1 MSMTI
6 NRREFL
12 LSAAATCAATSV
24 RTVFAAAGEKPI
36 LRVGI
41 LSDSQGYGYK
51 EDWGFHNL
59 ERALEVLAKE
69 GVDVLVNAGDIV
81 DGPEQIEALAY
92 VQELE
97 TKYFG
102 ERKPVDAA
110 CLGNHELGFRAA
122 KDRAFAERNLKR
134 FAEIYGHPEGQLV
147 HKVVKGFDFITFSCF
162 EDVGYDA
169 AAIAQLKA
177 ALDKAVGRDSKKPVF
192 VVTHFHPQH
201 TVVDSEGKRGA
212 PLTELFEKYPQV
224 VSLSGHCHYPLQD
237 ERCIWQGAFTALETS
252 TLSYGCIE
260 GDFANTCGGCILPW
274 GRESVGFMIMDI
286 FGDRLEI
293 RRWQAEDQKP
303 MKDGRAWTVRYP
315 YRPSDAVYTE
325 AKRKAEEV
333 APVFAKGTP
342 FLFRYDFGY
351 VYFVFDQA
359 AHPDLV
365 HHYRLELTELDADG
379 KPCAEPKSWR
389 YLGNFYR
396 YERNRDRRLCIKV
409 MPNAMGEGKRYLAKV
424 FPVASFGTEG
434 RPLQMDIKVRDSYGF
449 RNDAQAVAY
458 PQE

>member
-1 MSMTI
+1 MDMSL

-12 LSAAATCAATSV
+12 LSTVAACAAV
-24 RTVFAAAGEKPI
+24 RVRSAIAAVDGPL

-59 ERALEVLAKE
+59 ARAFEVLARE
-69 GVDVLVNAGDIV
+69 GIDVLVNAGDII
-81 DGPEQIEALAY
+81 DGPQEIEGLAY

-97 TKYFG
+97 RKYFG

-110 CLGNHELGFRAA
+110 CLGNHELGFAAA

-134 FAEIYGHPEGQLV
+134 FAEIYGHPVGQLV
-147 HKVVKGFDFITFSCF
+147 HKTVRGFDFITFSCF

-169 AAIAQLKA
+169 AAVAQLKA
-177 ALDKAVGRDSKKPVF
+177 ALDKAVARDAEKPVF
-192 VVTHFHPQH
+192 VVTHFHPQN
-201 TVVDSEGKRGA
+201 TVVDSGCRRGA
-212 PLTELFEKYPQV
+212 PLTELFSKYPQV
-224 VSLSGHCHYPLQD
+224 VSLSGHCHHPLQD

-252 TLSYGCIE
+252 TLCYGCVE
-260 GDFANTCGGCILPW
+260 GDFANTCNGILPF
-274 GRESVGFMIMDI
+274 GRESVGFMIMDV
-286 FGDRLEI
+286 FADRLEI

-315 YRPSDAVYTE
+315 YRPSKAVYTME
-325 AKRKAEEV
+325 GRRADEV

-342 FLFRYDFGY
+342 FLFRYDYGY

-359 AHPDLV
+359 CHPDLV
-365 HHYRLELTELDADG
+365 HHYRLELTELDAAG
-379 KPCAEPKSWR
+379 KASGEPKSWK
-389 YLGNFYR
+389 YVGNFYR
-396 YERNRDRRLCIKV
+396 YERNRDRRLCLKV
-409 MPNAMGEGKRYLAKV
+409 PPHAMKAGTRYRARM

-434 RPLQMDIKVRDSYGF
+434 RPLEMDIRVRNGYGF
-449 RNDAQAVAY
+449 RNDARAVAY